1 MDTGKGISI
10 RNVTDSENPMA
21 SSQSRMSDERPTDA
35 DRRDG
40 GSQEGA
46 PREMGATESAMPRA
60 PSSELDEQWS
70 RVATL
75 FVDDPRGAV
84 GRAHELVGRVVQSIV
99 ENLNAKCSTIEQEWS
114 QASDSNTETMRVC
127 LQRYRALAQRLS
139 SSDILAATNEMQDV
153 ARETVSTT
161 RH

>member
-1 MDTGKGISI
+1 MSIS
-10 RNVTDSENPMA
+10 NGTDADNWKS
-21 SSQSRMSDERPTDA
+21 SSQSSMSNERATAA
-35 DRRDG
+35 DRQDG
-40 GSQEGA
+40 GLQESA
-46 PREMGATESAMPRA
+46 PREMGATENATPRA
-60 PSSELDEQWS
+60 PSGEPDEWT
-70 RVATL
+70 RVATQ

-99 ENLNAKCSTIEQEWS
+99 ENLNTRCSTIEQEWS

-139 SSDILAATNEMQDV
+139 SSDIFAATETQDV
-153 ARETVSTT
+153 PREGVSVT